1 MLRRRKKQSLKG
13 ILETMV
19 FHNRITKLKR
29 RKNGLNFQ
37 NLELKQ
43 RRDLN
48 LRENHMEQE
57 FILPIIAPYILIIAP
72 YILIIAIEDSIETAG
87 TFGVC
92 E

>member
-1 MLRRRKKQSLKG
+1 
-13 ILETMV
+13 MV

-57 FILPIIAPYILIIAP
+57 FILPIIAPYILIIA
-72 YILIIAIEDSIETAG
+72 IEDSIETAG